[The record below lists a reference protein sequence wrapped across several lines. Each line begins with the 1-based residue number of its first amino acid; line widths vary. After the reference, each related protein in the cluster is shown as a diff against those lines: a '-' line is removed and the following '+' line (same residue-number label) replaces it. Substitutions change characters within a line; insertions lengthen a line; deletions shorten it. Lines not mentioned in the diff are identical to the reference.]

1 MEKPQFSTNDIEVLG
16 KKILA
21 ELFSM
26 TEGDEWQSV
35 SVADIFTSNKPKLK
49 KRYYENKHYRNN
61 ALQDL
66 IQKGYIITDEKH
78 ETINITHRGKQYT
91 TMTDS
96 KNLMD

>member
-1 MEKPQFSTNDIEVLG
+1 MEEPQFSPNDIEELG

-21 ELFSM
+21 ELYSM

-35 SVADIFTSNKPKLK
+35 LVADIFRSNELGLK
-49 KRYYENKHYRNN
+49 KEFIDNKHYRNN

-66 IQKGYIITDEKH
+66 IQKGYIITDDKH

-91 TMTDS
+91 TMTGSD
-96 KNLMD
+96 NVMD

>member
-1 MEKPQFSTNDIEVLG
+1 MEKPQFSTNDIEELG

-35 SVADIFTSNKPKLK
+35 SVVNIFTSNKPGLK
-49 KRYYENKHYRNN
+49 KEYYDNKHYRNN

-66 IQKGYIITDEKH
+66 IQKGYIKADEKH
-78 ETINITHRGKQYT
+78 ETISITHRGKQYT
-91 TMTDS
+91 TMTDPE
-96 KNLMD
+96 NLMN